1 MFGRK
6 QIFTDEPRI
15 TRANV
20 LEVLKSSLWTHEQ
33 NKADIQKLW
42 NIYRSKSDILNKTKE
57 VRSNIN
63 HKIVEN
69 RAYEIV
75 AFHRGYCFGEPIQY
89 IRRGE
94 DESMTEEIN
103 DLNSYM
109 FDADKEACDDELAE
123 WMYVCGTAYRM
134 VMPGKENPFDV
145 YTLDPRFAF
154 VVYSSALGNKPMM
167 GVKYIIKKNS
177 EIVYSCYTEDRY
189 YEITGNDVIE
199 KPHIL
204 DAVNIIEY
212 PANNARLG
220 VFEIVVPLLN
230 ALDEV
235 QSNRLDDI
243 EAFVNSFMVL
253 MGAQMSEELVDQLN
267 AWKMLCLP
275 EGSDAKYLSSTLN
288 QAGIQTLKDD
298 LYQSI
303 LTICGVP
310 NRNGGSSTSD
320 TGVAVQLR
328 DGWESAEARAK
339 STELIFK
346 RSERRFLKL
355 VLRILQDTVGTKLE
369 VRNVD
374 IKFARRYTDNL
385 NSKAQALQMLLEAGV
400 HPEVAFATPGIW
412 NDPVDVYLQSKP
424 YLEKWELEPVVDEEP
439 PIMDAEEDSVDA
451 DAVQNG

>member
-167 GVKYIIKKNS
+167 GVKYIIKKNN

-189 YEITGNDVIE
+189 
-199 KPHIL
+199 
-204 DAVNIIEY
+204 
-212 PANNARLG
+212 
-220 VFEIVVPLLN
+220 
-230 ALDEV
+230 
-235 QSNRLDDI
+235 
-243 EAFVNSFMVL
+243 
-253 MGAQMSEELVDQLN
+253 
-267 AWKMLCLP
+267 
-275 EGSDAKYLSSTLN
+275 
-288 QAGIQTLKDD
+288 
-298 LYQSI
+298 
-303 LTICGVP
+303 
-310 NRNGGSSTSD
+310 
-320 TGVAVQLR
+320 
-328 DGWESAEARAK
+328 
-339 STELIFK
+339 
-346 RSERRFLKL
+346 
-355 VLRILQDTVGTKLE
+355 
-369 VRNVD
+369 
-374 IKFARRYTDNL
+374 
-385 NSKAQALQMLLEAGV
+385 
-400 HPEVAFATPGIW
+400 
-412 NDPVDVYLQSKP
+412 
-424 YLEKWELEPVVDEEP
+424 
-439 PIMDAEEDSVDA
+439 
-451 DAVQNG
+451 